1 MLMNKLIKVYAAP
14 GCGRCAVLK
23 KKLDAA
29 GLEYEYTTEFD
40 TEAMI
45 NRGFDTL
52 PVVEYLGEF
61 YDMTSFLK
69 ILNERV

>member
-1 MLMNKLIKVYAAP
+1 MNKLIKVYAAP

-29 GLEYEYTTEFD
+29 GLKYEYTTEFD
-40 TEAMI
+40 VDAMI
-45 NRGFDTL
+45 SRGFDTL

-61 YDMTSFLK
+61 YDMTSFINL
-69 ILNERV
+69 LNERV